1 MNILNVM
8 SWLWLVGSIKA
19 KLLKMWI
26 PESEMKWVDFNN
38 MNSLN
43 EFAKKI
49 VPNLLKKNPDFA
61 QQIKESWRLQ
71 GQTKKEV
78 DSIID
83 WL

>member
-26 PESEMKWVDFNN
+26 PKSEIEWVDFNN

-49 VPNLLKKNPDFA
+49 VPNLLKKADDYKVK
-61 QQIKESWRLQ
+61 QKR
-71 GQTKKEV
+71 K
-78 DSIID
+78 
-83 WL
+83 